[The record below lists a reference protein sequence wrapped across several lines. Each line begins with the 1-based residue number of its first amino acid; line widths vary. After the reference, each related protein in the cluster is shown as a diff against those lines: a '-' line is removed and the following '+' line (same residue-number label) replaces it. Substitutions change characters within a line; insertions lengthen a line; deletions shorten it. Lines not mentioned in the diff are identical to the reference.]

1 MLANSQGGAAV
12 DQLDDL
18 FGEPPLIRGEDKAR
32 YWRLHGAI
40 AHQMK
45 PITVLDKMRVRD
57 TADKLWQQQRCKQS
71 TASIIE
77 SAFVEALMILLRPFN
92 SPGMGMEIGEDAA
105 TELARNYYNGEAT
118 PKEEEK
124 MECRLAQYFIS
135 PEQIRA
141 KAMQICGPDVLIFNR
156 METHC
161 EASLRMLQKE
171 SDRRNA
177 VESAKA
183 RVSDPAEG

>member
-18 FGEPPLIRGEDKAR
+18 FGEPPLIKGEDKAR

-40 AHQMK
+40 THQMK
-45 PITVLDKMRVRD
+45 PKTVFDKICVRE
-57 TADKLWQQQRCKQS
+57 TTDKLWQQQRCKQS
-71 TASIIE
+71 TASIVE
-77 SAFVEALMILLRPFN
+77 SAFVEALTILLRPFN
-92 SPGMGMEIGEDAA
+92 SPTMTIGEDAA
-105 TELARNYYNGEAT
+105 SELARNYYNGEANQ
-118 PKEEEK
+118 KEEEK
-124 MECRLAQYFIS
+124 MECRLAQYFIT

-171 SDRRNA
+171 SDRRAA